1 MALDTE
7 VRIALPLVTD
17 PQRLSAT
24 DLRLAYGRRDVVHDA
39 SITLEPG
46 RVTVLVGPNGSGKS
60 TLLRGLTSLHR
71 PSEGA
76 ILYGDGIMAADLSER
91 QLAQRVAMLSQSRP
105 TPSGVSVREVVEYGR
120 FPHRG
125 RLRRRDPEGPGI
137 VDRALAA
144 TGVDELADRPV
155 AELSGGQRQRV
166 WLASCLAQQT
176 GIVLLDE
183 PTTYLDLRFQ
193 VEILDIVRDLAR
205 DGVAVGVVLHDLD
218 QAADVADDAV
228 LLVDGRIVAAGAP
241 ADVLTAERLSAAYGV
256 AIDVVTDEDG
266 HLHVRPAR
274 RSRRTPAV
282 A

>member
-1 MALDTE
+1 M
-7 VRIALPLVTD
+7 TD
-17 PQRLSAT
+17 AQRLSAT
-24 DLRLAYGRRDVVHDA
+24 DLRLAYGRQDVVHDA

-71 PSEGA
+71 PSDGA

-105 TPSGVSVREVVEYGR
+105 TPSGVTVREVVEYGR

-125 RLRRRDPEGPGI
+125 RMRRRDPEGPGI

-144 TGVDELADRPV
+144 TGVAELADRPV

-193 VEILDIVRDLAR
+193 VEILDIVRDLAA

-274 RSRRTPAV
+274 RTRRTPA
-282 A
+282 AA

>member
-1 MALDTE
+1 M
-7 VRIALPLVTD
+7 TD

-71 PSEGA
+71 PSHGVIA
-76 ILYGDGIMAADLSER
+76 YGDGAFAADLDER

-105 TPSGVSVREVVEYGR
+105 TPSGVTVREIVEYGR

-125 RLRRRDPEGPGI
+125 RLRRRDPEGPAI

-144 TGVDELADRPV
+144 TGVDDLAERPV

-193 VEILDIVRDLAR
+193 VEILDIVRDLAEQ
-205 DGVAVGVVLHDLD
+205 GVAVGVVLHDLD

-228 LLVDGRIVAAGAP
+228 LLVDGRIVAAGSP
-241 ADVLTAERLSAAYGV
+241 REVLTAERLSAAYGV
-256 AIDVVTDEDG
+256 DIDVTTDMDG
-266 HLHVRPAR
+266 HLHVRPTR
-274 RSRRTPAV
+274 RRRVPA
-282 A
+282 AA

>member
-1 MALDTE
+1 M
-7 VRIALPLVTD
+7 TD
-17 PQRLSAT
+17 PQRLSAS
-24 DLRLAYGRRDVVHDA
+24 DLRLAYGRRDVVHEA

-71 PSEGA
+71 PADGA
-76 ILYGDGIMAADLSER
+76 IVYGDGIMAAELSEK
-91 QLAQRVAMLSQSRP
+91 QLAQRVAMLAQSRP
-105 TPSGVSVREVVEYGR
+105 TPSGVTVREIVEYGR

-125 RLRRRDPEGPGI
+125 RLRRRDPEGPAI

-144 TGVDELADRPV
+144 TGVAELADRPV

-166 WLASCLAQQT
+166 WLASCLAQHT

-193 VEILDIVRDLAR
+193 IEILDIVRDLA
-205 DGVAVGVVLHDLD
+205 DSGVAVGVVLHDLD
-218 QAADVADDAV
+218 QAAAVADDAV

-241 ADVLTAERLSAAYGV
+241 RDVLTAERLSDAYGV
-256 AIDVVTDEDG
+256 AIDVTTDADG
-266 HLHVRPAR
+266 HLHIRPTR
-274 RSRRTPAV
+274 RQRRIHA
-282 A
+282 AA